1 MEKSLKFKKAYFQIC
16 NCGSKKLHFYF
27 YASPDSNDSDNLA
40 KFPIPFFSIA
50 SVTAFLDAHVLEELI
65 SVEQK
70 EELLK
75 YVKEAGLQEQAE
87 EEETFFILAM
97 KEMMENIASDG
108 KVN

>member
-16 NCGSKKLHFYF
+16 NCGTPKLHFYF
-27 YASPDSNDSDNLA
+27 YASPDSNNSDNLA

-65 SVEQK
+65 SIEQK

-87 EEETFFILAM
+87 EGERSFILTM
-97 KEMMENIASDG
+97 NEMMGNIAGNG